1 MVDIHTASVDRAE
14 LRSKA
19 YDPRDAWREPDQRL
33 LNGGVRKAPEFPLDC
48 LGSIGPWVADLA
60 ASKGAPVDYAAGPFL
75 AFCAG
80 AVGAARVVRVRQN
93 WVEPPILWIASV
105 GRPSSGKS
113 PPLAALKRAY
123 MEIERGEA
131 GDMAERKREHETR
144 RVEAAAIR
152 EKWEAG
158 AKEAAKKGQTASP
171 MPAEADE
178 PEEPRAP
185 RMMVADATTEK
196 LARIIA
202 DNPRGVISV
211 RDELAGLLGNFG
223 KYGGEDAPFYL
234 QAYGGDFSPVDR
246 VKGGTITAE
255 RAYLSI
261 VGAIQ
266 PDKVQGLLSGRANDG
281 LVSRFLPIWPDAAK
295 RVWEVPAVDEVRAVS
310 LFSRLRALSMDT
322 DADGRLSPRAL
333 PLDPAASEIFAAW
346 WKEQGG
352 KTNEAAGFFS
362 EFLGKSDG
370 TCARLALVL
379 ELIEWAATGKVPDD
393 GPRSVS
399 ADSVER
405 ACRFFA
411 EYFEP
416 MARRVYAD
424 ASLPEAEQKAV
435 ALVKEIQRRRVRQFN
450 AREVYREWGI
460 GGIGR
465 AADVEAACNALI
477 EGDCIAEAERPDN
490 ARGRRAKDYVV
501 NPYVLM
507 GDA

>member
-1 MVDIHTASVDRAE
+1 
-14 LRSKA
+14 
-19 YDPRDAWREPDQRL
+19 
-33 LNGGVRKAPEFPLDC
+33 
-48 LGSIGPWVADLA
+48 
-60 ASKGAPVDYAAGPFL
+60 
-75 AFCAG
+75 
-80 AVGAARVVRVRQN
+80 
-93 WVEPPILWIASV
+93 
-105 GRPSSGKS
+105 
-113 PPLAALKRAY
+113 
-123 MEIERGEA
+123 
-131 GDMAERKREHETR
+131 
-144 RVEAAAIR
+144 
-152 EKWEAG
+152 
-158 AKEAAKKGQTASP
+158 
-171 MPAEADE
+171 
-178 PEEPRAP
+178 
-185 RMMVADATTEK
+185 
-196 LARIIA
+196 
-202 DNPRGVISV
+202 
-211 RDELAGLLGNFG
+211 
-223 KYGGEDAPFYL
+223 
-234 QAYGGDFSPVDR
+234 
-246 VKGGTITAE
+246 
-255 RAYLSI
+255 
-261 VGAIQ
+261 
-266 PDKVQGLLSGRANDG
+266 
-281 LVSRFLPIWPDAAK
+281 
-295 RVWEVPAVDEVRAVS
+295 VDEVRAVS